1 MERGAIKMSSDSQ
14 NRIEAFREW
23 YDSARPRYDLV
34 GKYVL
39 NRILTFLKEQKF
51 NVAYSSVRTKTVDS
65 AYQKAKKYIWKEDG
79 YVLKYVDPKN
89 EIMDFSGVRLVVYLP
104 SELEIVTNAIE
115 RLFENCI
122 RYTDSENKV
131 ERLGNDKVGY
141 LSIHY
146 VIDVNTDL
154 PEYANIKGLKCE
166 IQVRT
171 VLQDA
176 WASIFHDRVYKGLVE
191 DKKENLYRK
200 INLLSGS
207 LELLDSQ
214 IDGIVSY
221 IDKQN
226 GKFDFKSYQLLLD
239 ELITEDSLMRYCSLI
254 LCGRVER
261 FYSFKQTLEL
271 LNKFG
276 INKIRDLDYLINTG
290 FIQELLNMDITLTID
305 KLIRYLLVISDFN
318 KLFDCLGDGS
328 AFFIDDKMYSLLN
341 KYVSMDL
348 ICEKYSLK
356 KLDTI
361 EGV

>member
-1 MERGAIKMSSDSQ
+1 MSNDSQ
-14 NRIEAFREW
+14 NRIETFREW
-23 YDSARPRYDLV
+23 YVNAQSRYDLV

-39 NRILTFLKEQKF
+39 KRIKTYLDEQKF
-51 NVAYSSVRTKTVDS
+51 NLAYSSTRTKTIDS
-65 AYQKAKKYIWKEDG
+65 AYQKAKKYIQKDNE

-104 SELEIVTNAIE
+104 SELDIVTNAIE

-131 ERLGNDKVGY
+131 DRLGKDKVGY

-146 VIDVNTDL
+146 VIEVNTDL

-176 WASIFHDRVYKGLVE
+176 WASIFHDRVYKGVIE
-191 DKKENLYRK
+191 DKKDNLYRK

-214 IDGIVSY
+214 IDNIVSY

-226 GKFDFKSYQLLLD
+226 GRFDLKSYQSLLD
-239 ELITEDSLMRYCSLI
+239 ESITEDSLMRYCSLI
-254 LCGRVER
+254 LYGRVER
-261 FYSFKQTLEL
+261 FYSFEKTLEL

-276 INKIRDLDYLINTG
+276 INKIRDLDYHINTG
-290 FIQELLNMDITLTID
+290 FIQELLNTDITLTID
-305 KLIRYLLVISDFN
+305 KLIRYLLVISDYN
-318 KLFDCLGDGS
+318 KLFDCIGEGS
-328 AFFIDDKMYSLLN
+328 AFFVNDKIYDLLN

-356 KLDTI
+356 KIDTI
-361 EGV
+361 EGA

>member
-1 MERGAIKMSSDSQ
+1 MSSDSQ
-14 NRIEAFREW
+14 NRIETFREW
-23 YDSARPRYDLV
+23 YASARPRYDLV
-34 GKYVL
+34 GEYVL
-39 NRILTFLKEQKF
+39 KRITTFLDEQKF
-51 NVAYSSVRTKTVDS
+51 NVAYFSTRTKSVDS
-65 AYQKAKKYIWKEDG
+65 AYQKAKKYIQKDND

-104 SELEIVTNAIE
+104 SELDIVTSAIE

-131 ERLGNDKVGY
+131 DRLGKDKVGY

-146 VIDVNTDL
+146 VIEVNTDL
-154 PEYANIKGLKCE
+154 PEYANIRGLKCE

-176 WASIFHDRVYKGLVE
+176 WASIFHDRVYKGVVE
-191 DKKENLYRK
+191 DKKDSLYRK
-200 INLLSGS
+200 INLLAGS

-214 IDGIVSY
+214 IDSIVSY

-226 GKFDFKSYQLLLD
+226 GKFDLKSYQLLLD
-239 ELITEDSLMRYCSLI
+239 ESITEDSLMRYCSLI
-254 LCGRVER
+254 LYGRVER
-261 FYSFKQTLEL
+261 FYSFEKTFEL

-276 INKIRDLDYLINTG
+276 INKIRDLDYHVNTG
-290 FIQELLNMDITLTID
+290 FVQELLNTDITLTID
-305 KLIRYLLVISDFN
+305 KLIRYLLVISDYN
-318 KLFDCLGDGS
+318 KLFECIGEVS
-328 AFFIDDKMYSLLN
+328 TFFVNDKIYDLLN

-356 KLDTI
+356 KLDTV

>member
-1 MERGAIKMSSDSQ
+1 MSNDSQ
-14 NRIEAFREW
+14 NRIETFREW
-23 YDSARPRYDLV
+23 YVNAQSRYDLV

-39 NRILTFLKEQKF
+39 ERIKTYFDEQKF
-51 NVAYSSVRTKTVDS
+51 NLAYSSTRTKTVDS
-65 AYQKAKKYIWKEDG
+65 AYQKAKKYIQKDNE

-104 SELEIVTNAIE
+104 SELDVVTNAIE

-131 ERLGNDKVGY
+131 NRLGKDKVGY

-146 VIDVNTDL
+146 VIEVNTDL
-154 PEYANIKGLKCE
+154 SEYANIKGLKCE

-176 WASIFHDRVYKGLVE
+176 WASIFHDRVYKGVVE
-191 DKKENLYRK
+191 DKKDNLYRK

-214 IDGIVSY
+214 IDSIVSY

-226 GKFDFKSYQLLLD
+226 GKFDLKSYQLLLD
-239 ELITEDSLMRYCSLI
+239 ESITEDSLMRYCSLI
-254 LCGRVER
+254 LYGRVER
-261 FYSFKQTLEL
+261 FYSVEKTLEL

-276 INKIRDLDYLINTG
+276 INKIRDLNYHINTG
-290 FIQELLNMDITLTID
+290 FIQELLNTDITLTID
-305 KLIRYLLVISDFN
+305 KLIRYLLVISDYN
-318 KLFDCLGDGS
+318 KLFDCIGAAS
-328 AFFIDDKMYSLLN
+328 AFFVNDKIYDLLN
-341 KYVSMDL
+341 KYVNMDL
-348 ICEKYSLK
+348 VCEKYSLK
-356 KLDTI
+356 KFDTI
-361 EGV
+361 EGE